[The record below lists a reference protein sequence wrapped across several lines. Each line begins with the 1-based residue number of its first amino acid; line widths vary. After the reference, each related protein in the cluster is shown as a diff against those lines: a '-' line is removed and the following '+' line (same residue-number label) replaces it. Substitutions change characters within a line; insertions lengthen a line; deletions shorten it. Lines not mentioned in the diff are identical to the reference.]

1 MFISVQLGIQDR
13 HAYHN
18 IIFYYTWAAGKE
30 KSDCPRMSASTC
42 HDPRSAICSQ
52 HFRSFTILYSG
63 PKGHPFFQI
72 IVSTSLFTTQK
83 SYSFVTH
90 KQQPKAP
97 CTLDLKKKKCQFLWQ
112 KKKTIH
118 IKHFLY
124 TVQTSYGEFCV
135 FSARKLQS
143 EKKQK
148 GFLFPASEC

>member
-97 CTLDLKKKKCQFLWQ
+97 CTLDLKKKKMPVPLAE
-112 KKKTIH
+112 KKKH
-118 IKHFLY
+118 
-124 TVQTSYGEFCV
+124 SYKAFFVYRLDELWRVLRFFCQK
-135 FSARKLQS
+135 AAIRKKT
-143 EKKQK
+143 E
-148 GFLFPASEC
+148 GFFVSCL